1 MATLTLIVVIVFLT
15 ANLAI
20 LYLPF
25 DKTKRAMLSA
35 ISVGLLTVCGLAHG
49 AWNNEIPVHIC
60 EKIKHAPN
68 VEAQRSMMATFNVSE
83 EMLNNHTA
91 APAEMPTPIEFGMA
105 FVVTV
110 ILIAAL
116 VFTPLLLLVARNDDD
131 ATAKKVHRIAFSLNI
146 LASGFLLSL
155 YYGLELPIL
164 PWIKKTSETKRVT
177 SSPVLQ

>member
-25 DKTKRAMLSA
+25 DKTKKAMLSA
-35 ISVGLLTVCGLAHG
+35 VSIGLLTVCCLAHS

-60 EKIKHAPN
+60 EKIKNAPN

-83 EMLNNHTA
+83 EMLNNHTT
-91 APAEMPTPIEFGMA
+91 APAEMPTPIEFGVA

-116 VFTPLLLLVARNDDD
+116 VFTPLLLLVARDDD
-131 ATAKKVHRIAFSLNI
+131 NTAKKVHRIAFSLNI